1 MGGIVGA
8 ALVSH
13 VPTLVM
19 PEAERR
25 ELNNGEDTT
34 LHAGLHELRRA
45 KLDLARPDTI
55 VVFDTHWATTVETV
69 ITGHPERSG
78 TYTSDELPRGMSQVP
93 YSFPGDP
100 ELALAVAA
108 LAEPHEDCWITAVDD
123 PALPIHYGTV
133 NLLEFLQGDE
143 RWVTVS
149 VVQTG
154 EPYDFLLAG
163 SLLAEAIAGLDRR
176 VVLLASGGL
185 SHRFWPLRQFRDHE
199 AADPVLHMRTPEA
212 RHADEQVLDWMKA
225 GDHAAIIDF
234 LPEYRA
240 HAPEGRFGHYLLM
253 AGALGGAEWR
263 AKGTQ
268 FGGYESVSGT
278 GQAHVWFDV

>member
-1 MGGIVGA
+1 MGEIVGA

-25 ELNNGEDTT
+25 ELNHGEDTS
-34 LHAGLHELRRA
+34 LFAGLHELRRT
-45 KLDLARPDTI
+45 KLDLVQPDTI

-69 ITGHPERSG
+69 IAAHAHRAGS
-78 TYTSDELPRGMSQVP
+78 YTSDELPRGMSGVP

-100 ELALAVAA
+100 ELAHATAA
-108 LAEPHEDCWITAVDD
+108 LAEPRDDTWITAIDD
-123 PALPIHYGTV
+123 PDLPVHYGTI
-133 NLLEFLQGDE
+133 NLLQFLQGDE
-143 RWVTVS
+143 RWLSVS

-154 EPYDFLLAG
+154 EPEDFLLAG
-163 SLLAEAIAGLDRR
+163 RLLAEAIAGLDRR

-185 SHRFWPLRQFRDHE
+185 SHRFWPLRQFRQHE
-199 AADPVLHMRTPEA
+199 AADPIHVRTPEA
-212 RHADEQVLDWMKA
+212 RQADEQVLAWMAA

-234 LPEYRA
+234 MPEYRA
-240 HAPEGRFGHYLLM
+240 HAPEGRFGHYLMM
-253 AGALGGAEWR
+253 AGALGGSEWR

-268 FGGYESVSGT
+268 FGNYESVSGT
-278 GQAHVWFDV
+278 GQAHVWFDA

>member
-1 MGGIVGA
+1 MGAIVGA

-25 ELNNGEDTT
+25 ELNNGEDTS
-34 LHAGLHELRRA
+34 LFAGLHELRRS
-45 KLDLARPDTI
+45 KLDLVRPDTI

-69 ITGHPERSG
+69 IAAHAERVG
-78 TYTSDELPRGMSQVP
+78 VYTSDELPRGMSQVP

-100 ELALAVAA
+100 ELAHTTAA
-108 LAEPHEDCWITAVDD
+108 LAEPRDDTWITAIDD

-133 NLLEFLQGDE
+133 NLLQFLQGDE
-143 RWVTVS
+143 RWATVS

-163 SLLAEAIAGLDRR
+163 QLLAEAIAGLDRR

-212 RHADEQVLDWMKA
+212 RQADEQVLEWMKA
-225 GDHAAIIDF
+225 GDHAAIVDF

-253 AGALGGAEWR
+253 AGALGGSEWR
-263 AKGTQ
+263 GKGTQ
-268 FGGYESVSGT
+268 FGDYESVSGT